1 MIHKAKTQGWTPDAC
16 APILEGNNGNGLRR
30 QIAAKACGVRV
41 MKITRLSVYHVD
53 LPLEHP
59 YWLSGGRLKVDVLD
73 ATLLKMETDSG
84 ITGWGEGTPWGHTY
98 VPAHGPGI
106 RAGIETMAPF
116 ILGQNPRRILDVER
130 AMDMALPGHL
140 YAKSPIDMACWD
152 IAGQAADVPIAD
164 LMGGGSRTP
173 RAIASSVGAKTVEDT
188 RTVIDRYRQRGY
200 VAHSVKIGGDVARDI
215 ARIRDV
221 ESIRREGEIVL
232 YDVNR
237 GWTRQQ
243 ALRVMSATQ
252 DLGVM
257 FEQPC
262 ETLDDIAA
270 ISGRHAAPVS
280 VDESLVTLQ
289 DATRIAR
296 DGLAEVFGIKL
307 NRVGGLTKAAR
318 MRDIALAHGI
328 DMFVMATGG
337 SVLADTEA
345 LHLAATV
352 PDANCHA
359 VWACQDM
366 ITAEIAGGRG
376 PRNTDGHLCLP
387 EAPGLGVHPDEAA
400 LGKPVAIY
408 K

>member
-1 MIHKAKTQGWTPDAC
+1 
-16 APILEGNNGNGLRR
+16 
-30 QIAAKACGVRV
+30 
-41 MKITRLSVYHVD
+41 MKITRISVYQLD
-53 LPLEHP
+53 LRLVHP
-59 YWLSGGRLKVDVLD
+59 YWLSGGRLKFECLD
-73 ATLLKMETDSG
+73 ATFVKIETDAG

-106 RAGIETMAPF
+106 RAGIETMASF
-116 ILGQNPRRILDVER
+116 VLGLDPRRVLDVER
-130 AMDMALPGHL
+130 AMDLALPGHF

-152 IAGQAADVPIAD
+152 IAGKAAGLPIAD

-173 RAIASSVGAKTVEDT
+173 RPIASSVGAKTVEET
-188 RTVIDRYRQRGY
+188 RDVIQRYRDRGY
-200 VAHSVKIGGDVARDI
+200 IAHSVKIGGDVERDM

-221 ESIRREGEIVL
+221 ESIRLPGEIVL

-243 ALRVMSATQ
+243 ALRVMQATE
-252 DLGVM
+252 DLKVM
-257 FEQPC
+257 FEQPG

-270 ISGRHAAPVS
+270 IRPLHSAPVS

-289 DATRIAR
+289 DAARIAR

-318 MRDIALAHGI
+318 MRDVALAHGI

-345 LHLAATV
+345 LHLAATI
-352 PDANCHA
+352 PDINCHA

-366 ITAEIAGGRG
+366 LTVDIAGGRG
-376 PRNTDGHLCLP
+376 PRNKAGHLHLP
-387 EAPGLGVHPDEAA
+387 EEPGLGVEPNEDQ
-400 LGKPVAIY
+400 LGHPVAVY
-408 K
+408 Q

>member
-1 MIHKAKTQGWTPDAC
+1 
-16 APILEGNNGNGLRR
+16 
-30 QIAAKACGVRV
+30 
-41 MKITRLSVYHVD
+41 MKITQITVYQIN

-59 YWLSGGRLKVDVLD
+59 YWLSGGRLKFETLD
-73 ATLLKMETDSG
+73 ATLVKLDTDQG
-84 ITGWGEGTPWGHTY
+84 IVGWGEGTPWGHTY

-116 ILGQNPRRILDVER
+116 ILGLDPRRVLDVER
-130 AMDMALPGHL
+130 AMDLALPGHL

-152 IAGQAADVPIAD
+152 IAGQAAGLPIAD

-173 RAIASSVGAKTVEDT
+173 KPIASSVGAKTAAET
-188 RTVIDRYRQRGY
+188 RDVMDRYRARGY
-200 VAHSVKIGGDVARDI
+200 IAHSVKIGGDVTRDI

-221 ESIRREGEIVL
+221 ETHRSENEIIL

-243 ALRVMSATQ
+243 ALRVMRATE
-252 DLGVM
+252 DLHVM

-270 ISGRHAAPVS
+270 IRPLHSAPVS

-289 DATRIAR
+289 DGARIAR

-318 MRDIALAHGI
+318 LRDIALAHGI
-328 DMFVMATGG
+328 DIFVMATGG

-345 LHLAATV
+345 LHLAATI
-352 PDANCHA
+352 PDDNIKAI
-359 VWACQDM
+359 WACQDM
-366 ITAEIAGGRG
+366 ITVDIAGGRG
-376 PRNTDGHLCLP
+376 PRNIDGHLHLP
-387 EAPGLGVHPDEAA
+387 ESAGLGVHPDPAA
-400 LGKPVAIY
+400 LGAPVGVY

>member
-1 MIHKAKTQGWTPDAC
+1 
-16 APILEGNNGNGLRR
+16 
-30 QIAAKACGVRV
+30 
-41 MKITRLSVYHVD
+41 MKIKQITVYQVD

-59 YWLSGGRLKVDVLD
+59 YWLSGGRLKFECLD
-73 ATLLKMETDSG
+73 ATLVKLETDEG
-84 ITGWGEGTPWGHTY
+84 LVGWGEGTPWGHTY

-116 ILGQNPRRILDVER
+116 VLGLDPRQVLHVER
-130 AMDMALPGHL
+130 AMDLALPGHL

-152 IAGQAADVPIAD
+152 IAGQAAGLPIAD

-173 RAIASSVGAKTVEDT
+173 RPIASSVGAKTIEET
-188 RTVIDRYRQRGY
+188 RAVIDRYRARGY
-200 VAHSVKIGGDVARDI
+200 IAHSVKIGGDVDRDI

-221 ESIRREGEIVL
+221 EAYKQPDEIIL

-243 ALRVMSATQ
+243 ALRVLSATE
-252 DLGVM
+252 DLNVM

-270 ISGRHAAPVS
+270 ISGKHASPVS
-280 VDESLVTLQ
+280 VDESLVTLEE
-289 DATRIAR
+289 ATRIAR
-296 DGLAEVFGIKL
+296 DGVAEVFGIKL

-318 MRDIALAHGI
+318 LRDVALAHGI

-337 SVLADTEA
+337 SVLADAEA
-345 LHLAATV
+345 LHLAATI
-352 PDANCHA
+352 PDANCNA

-366 ITAEIAGGRG
+366 LTVDIAGGRG
-376 PRNTDGHLCLP
+376 PRNTDGHLHLS
-387 EAPGLGVHPDEAA
+387 ETSGLGVHPEEDT
-400 LGKPVAIY
+400 LTQVASY
-408 K
+408 P

>member
-1 MIHKAKTQGWTPDAC
+1 
-16 APILEGNNGNGLRR
+16 
-30 QIAAKACGVRV
+30 
-41 MKITRLSVYHVD
+41 MKITAISVYQID

-59 YWLSGGRLKVDVLD
+59 YWLSGGRLKFETLD
-73 ATLLKMETDSG
+73 ATFVKIDTDAG
-84 ITGWGEGTPWGHTY
+84 LTGWGEGTPWGHTY

-116 ILGQNPRRILDVER
+116 VMGLDPRHVLSVER
-130 AMDMALPGHL
+130 AMDLSLPGHL

-152 IAGQAADVPIAD
+152 IAGQAAGLPIAD

-173 RAIASSVGAKTVEDT
+173 RPIASSVGAKTIDET
-188 RTVIDRYRQRGY
+188 RAVIDRYRQRGY
-200 VAHSVKIGGDVARDI
+200 IAHSVKIGGDVERDI
-215 ARIRDV
+215 ARVHDV
-221 ESIRREGEIVL
+221 ESIRKPGEIIL

-243 ALRVMSATQ
+243 ALRVMSATE
-252 DLGVM
+252 DLNVM

-270 ISGRHAAPVS
+270 ICGKHSSPVS
-280 VDESLVTLQ
+280 VDEALVTLQ
-289 DATRIAR
+289 DAARIAR
-296 DGLAEVFGIKL
+296 DGLAEIFGIKL

-318 MRDIALAHGI
+318 MRDVALAHGI

-345 LHLAATV
+345 LHLAATI
-352 PDANCHA
+352 PDDNCHA

-366 ITAEIAGGRG
+366 LTVDVAPGKG
-376 PRNTDGHLCLP
+376 PRNIDGHLHLP
-387 EAPGLGVHPDEAA
+387 TEAGLGVHPDENI
-400 LGKPVAIY
+400 LGDPVAVY
-408 K
+408 Q

>member
-1 MIHKAKTQGWTPDAC
+1 
-16 APILEGNNGNGLRR
+16 
-30 QIAAKACGVRV
+30 V
-41 MKITRLSVYHVD
+41 KITRISVYHVD
-53 LPLEHP
+53 LALEHP
-59 YWLSGGRLKVDVLD
+59 YWLSGGRLKFEVLD
-73 ATLLKMETDSG
+73 ATFVRLETDAG
-84 ITGWGEGTPWGHTY
+84 VTGWGEGTPWGHTY

-116 ILGQNPRRILDVER
+116 IMGLDPRRILDVER
-130 AMDMALPGHL
+130 AMDLSLPGHL

-152 IAGQAADVPIAD
+152 IAGQAAGMTIAD

-173 RAIASSVGAKTVEDT
+173 RPIAASVGAKTVEET
-188 RTVIDRYRQRGY
+188 REVIERYRARGY
-200 VAHSVKIGGDVARDI
+200 VAHSVKIGGDVERDV

-221 ESIRREGEIVL
+221 ESIRKPGEIVL

-243 ALRVMSATQ
+243 ALRVMHATE
-252 DLGVM
+252 DLRVT

-262 ETLDDIAA
+262 ESLDDIEA
-270 ISGRHAAPVS
+270 IRPLHSAPVS

-289 DATRIAR
+289 DAARIAR

-345 LHLAATV
+345 LHLAATI

-366 ITAEIAGGRG
+366 ITAEIAGDRG
-376 PRNTDGHLCLP
+376 PRNVDGHLHLP
-387 EAPGLGVHPDEAA
+387 EEPGLGVHPDEDA
-400 LGKPVAIY
+400 LGDPVAIY
-408 K
+408 Q

>member
-1 MIHKAKTQGWTPDAC
+1 
-16 APILEGNNGNGLRR
+16 
-30 QIAAKACGVRV
+30 
-41 MKITRLSVYHVD
+41 MKITRISVFQVD

-59 YWLSGGRLKVDVLD
+59 YWLSGGRLKFETLD
-73 ATLLKMETDSG
+73 ATFVKVETDEG
-84 ITGWGEGTPWGHTY
+84 FIGWGEGTPWGHTY
-98 VPAHGPGI
+98 VPAHGPGL
-106 RAGIETMAPF
+106 RAGLETMAIF
-116 ILGQNPRRILDVER
+116 ILGLDPRKVLDVER
-130 AMDMALPGHL
+130 AMDTALPGHL

-152 IAGQAADVPIAD
+152 IAGQAAGLPIAD

-173 RAIASSVGAKTVEDT
+173 RPIASSVGAKTVTET
-188 RTVIDRYRQRGY
+188 RDVLQRYRDRGY
-200 VAHSVKIGGDVARDI
+200 VAHSVKIGGDVDRDI

-221 ESIRREGEIVL
+221 EANRPAEEVIL

-243 ALRVMSATQ
+243 ALQVMRACESLNVT
-252 DLGVM
+252 

-270 ISGRHAAPVS
+270 LRPLHSAPVS

-289 DATRIAR
+289 DAARIAR
-296 DGLAEVFGIKL
+296 ESLAEVFGIKL

-337 SVLADTEA
+337 SVLADAEA
-345 LHLAATV
+345 LHLAATI
-352 PDANCHA
+352 PDAHCRA

-366 ITAEIAGGRG
+366 LTIEIAGGRG
-376 PRNTDGHLCLP
+376 PRNQNGYLHLP
-387 EAPGLGVHPDEAA
+387 EAPGLGVHPDEDA
-400 LGKPVAIY
+400 LGAPMAVY
-408 K
+408 S

>member
-1 MIHKAKTQGWTPDAC
+1 
-16 APILEGNNGNGLRR
+16 
-30 QIAAKACGVRV
+30 
-41 MKITRLSVYHVD
+41 MKITRISVYQTD

-59 YWLSGGRLKVDVLD
+59 YWLSGGRLKFECLD
-73 ATLLKMETDSG
+73 ATFVKIETDAG

-106 RAGIETMAPF
+106 RAGIETMASF
-116 ILGQNPRRILDVER
+116 VLGLDPRRVLDVER
-130 AMDMALPGHL
+130 AMDLALPGHL

-152 IAGQAADVPIAD
+152 IAGKAAGLPIAD

-173 RAIASSVGAKTVEDT
+173 RPIASSVGAKTVEET
-188 RTVIDRYRQRGY
+188 REVIQRYRDRSY
-200 VAHSVKIGGDVARDI
+200 VAHSVKIGGDVERDV

-221 ESIRREGEIVL
+221 ESIRLPGEIVL

-243 ALRVMSATQ
+243 ALRVMQVTE
-252 DLGVM
+252 DLKVM
-257 FEQPC
+257 FEQPG

-270 ISGRHAAPVS
+270 IRPLHSATVS

-289 DATRIAR
+289 DAARIAR

-318 MRDIALAHGI
+318 MRDVALAHGI

-345 LHLAATV
+345 LHLAATI
-352 PDANCHA
+352 PDINCHA

-366 ITAEIAGGRG
+366 LTVDIAGGRG
-376 PRNTDGHLCLP
+376 PRNKAGHLHLP
-387 EAPGLGVHPDEAA
+387 EEPGLGVEPNEDQ
-400 LGKPVAIY
+400 LGHPVAVY
-408 K
+408 Q

>member
-1 MIHKAKTQGWTPDAC
+1 M
-16 APILEGNNGNGLRR
+16 R
-30 QIAAKACGVRV
+30 
-41 MKITRLSVYHVD
+41 ITCITVYQVD

-59 YWLSGGRLKVDVLD
+59 YWLSGGRLKFEVLD
-73 ATLLKMETDSG
+73 ATFVRIDTDEG
-84 ITGWGEGTPWGHTY
+84 LVGWGEGTPWGHTY

-106 RAGIETMAPF
+106 RAGIQTMAPF
-116 ILGQNPRRILDVER
+116 VMGLDPRCVLDVER
-130 AMDMALPGHL
+130 AMDRALPGHL

-152 IAGQAADVPIAD
+152 IAGQAAGLPIAD

-173 RAIASSVGAKTVEDT
+173 RPIASSVGAKSVEET
-188 RTVIDRYRQRGY
+188 RDMIERYRARGY
-200 VAHSVKIGGDVARDI
+200 IAHSVKIGGDVARDI

-221 ESIRREGEIVL
+221 ESLRRDGEIVL

-237 GWTRQQ
+237 GWTRAQ
-243 ALRVMSATQ
+243 ALQVMSATQ
-252 DLGVM
+252 DLQVM

-270 ISGRHAAPVS
+270 IAGKHAAPVS
-280 VDESLVTLQ
+280 VDETLVTLQ

-296 DGLAEVFGIKL
+296 DGIAEIFGIKL

-318 MRDIALAHGI
+318 MRDVALAHGI

-345 LHLAATV
+345 LHLAATI

-376 PRNTDGHLCLP
+376 PRNIDGHLHLP
-387 EAPGLGVHPDEAA
+387 EEPGLGVHPDEDA
-400 LGKPVAIY
+400 LGDPVAVY
-408 K
+408 R

>member
-1 MIHKAKTQGWTPDAC
+1 
-16 APILEGNNGNGLRR
+16 
-30 QIAAKACGVRV
+30 
-41 MKITRLSVYHVD
+41 MKITAITVFQVD
-53 LPLEHP
+53 LPLEFP
-59 YWLSGGRLKVDVLD
+59 YWLSGGRLKFEMLD
-73 ATLLKMETDSG
+73 ATFVRIDTNAGL
-84 ITGWGEGTPWGHTY
+84 TGWGEGTPWGHTY

-116 ILGQNPRRILDVER
+116 ILGLDPRRVLDVER
-130 AMDMALPGHL
+130 AMDLALPGHL

-152 IAGQAADVPIAD
+152 IAGQAANLPVAD
-164 LMGGGSRTP
+164 LMGGGARTP
-173 RAIASSVGAKTVEDT
+173 RPIASSVGAKIIDET
-188 RTVIDRYRQRGY
+188 RAVIDRYRQRGY
-200 VAHSVKIGGDVARDI
+200 IAHSVKIGGDVERDI
-215 ARIRDV
+215 ARIKDV
-221 ESIRREGEIVL
+221 ESLRQPEDIIL

-243 ALRVMSATQ
+243 ALRVMSAVEE
-252 DLGVM
+252 LNVM
-257 FEQPC
+257 IEQPC
-262 ETLDDIAA
+262 ESLDDIAA
-270 ISGRHAAPVS
+270 ISNKHATPVS

-289 DATRIAR
+289 DAARIAR

-345 LHLAATV
+345 LHLAATI

-366 ITAEIAGGRG
+366 LTIDIADGRG
-376 PRNTDGHLCLP
+376 PRNIDGHLHLP
-387 EAPGLGVHPDEAA
+387 EEPGLGVHPDENM
-400 LGKPVAIY
+400 LGDPVGVY
-408 K
+408 R

>member
-1 MIHKAKTQGWTPDAC
+1 
-16 APILEGNNGNGLRR
+16 
-30 QIAAKACGVRV
+30 
-41 MKITRLSVYHVD
+41 MKITCLTVFRKR

-59 YWLSGGRLKVDVLD
+59 YWLSGGRLKFEVLD
-73 ATLLKMETDSG
+73 ATFVRLDTDAG
-84 ITGWGEGTPWGHTY
+84 LTGWGEGTPWGHTY

-116 ILGQNPRRILDVER
+116 LLGLDPRRVLEVER
-130 AMDMALPGHL
+130 AMDLALPGHL

-152 IAGQAADVPIAD
+152 IAGQAAGLPIAD
-164 LMGGGSRTP
+164 LMGGGSRRP
-173 RAIASSVGAKTVEDT
+173 QPIASSVGAKTAEET
-188 RTVIDRYRQRGY
+188 RAVIDRYRARGY
-200 VAHSVKIGGDVARDI
+200 VAHSVKIGGDVERDI

-221 ESIRREGEIVL
+221 ESIRRPGEIVL

-243 ALRVMSATQ
+243 ALRVMRATE
-252 DLGVM
+252 DLQVV
-257 FEQPC
+257 FEQPA

-270 ISGRHAAPVS
+270 IRSKHAAPVS

-289 DATRIAR
+289 DTARIAQH
-296 DGLAEVFGIKL
+296 GLAEVFGIKL

-328 DMFVMATGG
+328 DCFVMATGG

-345 LHLAATV
+345 LHLAATI
-352 PDANCHA
+352 PDANMLA

-366 ITAEIAGGRG
+366 LTVDVARG
-376 PRNTDGHLCLP
+376 HCPRNRDGHLHLP
-387 EAPGLGVHPDEAA
+387 EAPGLGVHPDEDA
-400 LGKPVAIY
+400 LGAPVAVY
-408 K
+408 GALG

>member
-1 MIHKAKTQGWTPDAC
+1 
-16 APILEGNNGNGLRR
+16 
-30 QIAAKACGVRV
+30 
-41 MKITRLSVYHVD
+41 MKITRITVYHVD

-59 YWLSGGRLKVDVLD
+59 YWLSGGRLKFESLD
-73 ATLLKMETDSG
+73 ATFVKLETDAG

-116 ILGQNPRRILDVER
+116 LLGLDPRKVLEVER
-130 AMDMALPGHL
+130 AMDLSLPGHL

-152 IAGQAADVPIAD
+152 IAGQSAGLAIAD
-164 LMGGGSRTP
+164 LMGARRLSP
-173 RAIASSVGAKTVEDT
+173 IPIASSVGAKSIDET
-188 RTVIDRYRQRGY
+188 RAVIDRYRQRGY
-200 VAHSVKIGGDVARDI
+200 VAHSVKIGGNVERDI

-221 ESIRREGEIVL
+221 ESIRKPGEIVL

-243 ALRVMSATQ
+243 ALRVMHATQ
-252 DLGVM
+252 DLHVM

-270 ISGRHAAPVS
+270 IRPLHSAPVS

-289 DATRIAR
+289 DAARIAR

-318 MRDIALAHGI
+318 MRDVALAHGI

-337 SVLADTEA
+337 SVLADCEA
-345 LHLAATV
+345 LHLAATI
-352 PDANCHA
+352 PDENCHA

-366 ITAEIAGGRG
+366 ITVDVADGLG
-376 PRNTDGHLCLP
+376 PRNVDGHLSLP
-387 EAPGLGVHPDEAA
+387 DGAGLGVHPNENT
-400 LGKPVAIY
+400 LGDPLGVY

>member
-1 MIHKAKTQGWTPDAC
+1 
-16 APILEGNNGNGLRR
+16 
-30 QIAAKACGVRV
+30 
-41 MKITRLSVYHVD
+41 MKITRITVYQIA

-59 YWLSGGRLKVDVLD
+59 YWLSGGRLKFEVLD
-73 ATLLKMETDSG
+73 ATLVKIETDTG
-84 ITGWGEGTPWGHTY
+84 LTGWGEGTPWGHTY

-116 ILGQNPRRILDVER
+116 IIGLDPRRVLDVER
-130 AMDMALPGHL
+130 AMDLALPGHL

-152 IAGQAADVPIAD
+152 IAGQAAGLSIAD
-164 LMGGGSRTP
+164 LLGGGSRTP
-173 RAIASSVGAKTVEDT
+173 RPIASSVGAKTVEET
-188 RTVIDRYRQRGY
+188 RAVIERYRQRGY
-200 VAHSVKIGGDVARDI
+200 VAHSVKIGGDIERDI
-215 ARIRDV
+215 ARVRDV
-221 ESIRREGEIVL
+221 ESLRRDGEIVL

-243 ALRVMSATQ
+243 ALRVMSATE
-252 DLGVM
+252 DLNVM

-262 ETLDDIAA
+262 ESLDDIAA
-270 ISGRHAAPVS
+270 IAGKHAAPVS

-289 DATRIAR
+289 DAARIAR

-337 SVLADTEA
+337 SVLADAEA
-345 LHLAATV
+345 LHLAATI

-366 ITAEIAGGRG
+366 ITLDIAGGRG
-376 PRNTDGHLCLP
+376 PRNIDGHLHLT
-387 EAPGLGVHPDEAA
+387 EAPGLGVHPDEDV
-400 LGKPVAIY
+400 LGDPVGVY
-408 K
+408 G

>member
-1 MIHKAKTQGWTPDAC
+1 
-16 APILEGNNGNGLRR
+16 
-30 QIAAKACGVRV
+30 
-41 MKITRLSVYHVD
+41 MKITRITVYHVD

-59 YWLSGGRLKVDVLD
+59 YWLSGGRLKFEVLD
-73 ATLLKMETDSG
+73 ATLVKLETDEG
-84 ITGWGEGTPWGHTY
+84 LVGWGEGTPWGHTY

-116 ILGQNPRRILDVER
+116 ILGLDPRRVLVVER
-130 AMDMALPGHL
+130 AMDLALPGHL

-152 IAGQAADVPIAD
+152 IAGQAAGLPIAD

-173 RAIASSVGAKTVEDT
+173 RPIASSVGAKTAAET
-188 RTVIDRYRQRGY
+188 RAVVDRYRQRGY
-200 VAHSVKIGGDVARDI
+200 VAHSVKIGGDVERDI
-215 ARIRDV
+215 ERVRDM
-221 ESIRREGEIVL
+221 EDIRRPGEIVL

-243 ALRVMSATQ
+243 ALRVMRATE
-252 DLGVM
+252 DLHVM
-257 FEQPC
+257 FEQPG
-262 ETLDDIAA
+262 ESLDDIAA
-270 ISGRHAAPVS
+270 IRALHSAPVS

-289 DATRIAR
+289 DAARIAR

-345 LHLAATV
+345 LHLSATI

-366 ITAEIAGGRG
+366 LTLDIAGGRG
-376 PRNTDGHLCLP
+376 PRNIDGHLHLP
-387 EAPGLGVHPDEAA
+387 ETPGLGVSPDEDA
-400 LGKPVAIY
+400 LGNPVAVY
-408 K
+408 TS